1 MAQHGGRDP
10 QGGRHEVRQEPVVQN
25 RLSSAQV
32 SVKQREL
39 TIRVYVN
46 AVSINYQAKF

>member
-25 RLSSAQV
+25 RLPSPQV
-32 SVKQREL
+32 SVKQGEL
-39 TIRVYVN
+39 YVKVN